1 MTHKMSVVNVKTHE
15 VLFTGSSRQCEFYID
30 EMMLKVVDDCPMGT
44 SMYIR

>member
-1 MTHKMSVVNVKTHE
+1 MSVVNVKTHE

-30 EMMLKVVDDCPMGT
+30 EMMLKVVADCPMGT